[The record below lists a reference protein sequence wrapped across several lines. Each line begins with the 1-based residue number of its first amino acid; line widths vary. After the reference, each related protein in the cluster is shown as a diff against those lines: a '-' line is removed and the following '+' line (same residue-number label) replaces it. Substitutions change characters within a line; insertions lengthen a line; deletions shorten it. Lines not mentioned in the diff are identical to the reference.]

1 MPLAR
6 DGPAPRGAAE
16 EGSDARLL
24 RSLAGLLDEGVL
36 VLDAEG
42 RIAWMNGPAADLHA
56 LGGRTPRTLA
66 EYEAR
71 YSFRDVATLM
81 AEPSPLARVLRGE
94 AVPATEYRVLARGAG
109 SGWRWRVRATPLVD
123 DGGAPA
129 GGIVLFQDV
138 ADARRNDEERRT
150 LYVRER
156 LARAAA
162 ERERDFI
169 QRIFEAAPMPIAV
182 FEGTE
187 HRLAFLNHAA
197 SDLMGLAAMGG
208 RSHAEILPREDPH
221 LRAMLA
227 AVYAGDEP
235 HARAEME
242 YELPKGV
249 LTLQSHYVP
258 LPGPEARPIGVVWL
272 ALDVTGRRRAER
284 ALESAR
290 RQLSKSERLSAL
302 GALVSGVAHE
312 LRTPLAYIMNN
323 VALVQRRVARG
334 APALADDVGPLL
346 DEALAGAD
354 RISRIVGE
362 LRKFGETRPLAV
374 TSSLDEI
381 VRPAVDLFRA
391 THVGPTEVR
400 ADLRRTLPVRADAYQ
415 MQQVALN
422 LLQNAAEAMPEGGV
436 VRVRTEDGNGVVR
449 LVVEDNGPGIPEEV
463 RGLVFDEFFTTKK
476 GGTGLGLS
484 IVRRI
489 VRAHQGRVAYETG
502 RAGTTFVVEL
512 PVAGDEE

>member
-6 DGPAPRGAAE
+6 DGRVATGPFPSSGE
-16 EGSDARLL
+16 ARLL
-24 RSLAGLLDEGVL
+24 RKLAALLDEGVL
-36 VLDAEG
+36 LLDADGNVLWMNAAALELHGAEG
-42 RIAWMNGPAADLHA
+42 RPVRDV
-56 LGGRTPRTLA
+56 A

-71 YSFRDVATLM
+71 YGFRDVVTLM

-94 AVPATEYRVLARGAG
+94 NVEPTAYRVLPRDA
-109 SGWRWRVRATPLVD
+109 STGWLWRVRATPLRD
-123 DGGAPA
+123 EHGAPA
-129 GGIVLFQDV
+129 GGIVVFEDV
-138 ADARRNDEERRT
+138 ADAHRNDEERRT
-150 LYVRER
+150 LFVRER
-156 LARAAA
+156 LARVAA

-169 QRIFEAAPMPIAV
+169 QRIFEAAPMPIMV

-197 SDLMGLAAMGG
+197 GELTGLAQMNG
-208 RSHAEILPREDPH
+208 RAHAEILPREHARLAP
-221 LRAMLA
+221 MLA
-227 AVYAGDEP
+227 AVVSGDEP

-323 VALVQRRVARG
+323 VALAKRRVARS
-334 APALADDVGPLL
+334 APALHDEVAPLL
-346 DEALAGAD
+346 EEAVAGAD

-362 LRKFGETRPLAV
+362 LRKFGETRPFPV
-374 TSSLDEI
+374 TSSLDEV

-391 THVGPTEVR
+391 THVGPTSVR
-400 ADLRRTLPVRADAYQ
+400 VDLRPTPPVRVDAYQ

-422 LLQNAAEAMPEGGV
+422 LLQNAAEAMPHGGV
-436 VRVRTEDGNGVVR
+436 IGVRTEADEGVVR
-449 LVVEDNGPGIPEEV
+449 LVVEDDGPGIPEEV
-463 RGLVFDEFFTTKK
+463 RPLVFDEFFTTKT

-489 VRAHQGRVAYETG
+489 VRAHEGRITFRTG
-502 RAGTTFVVEL
+502 HAGTTFVVEL
-512 PVAGDEE
+512 PRVQEE